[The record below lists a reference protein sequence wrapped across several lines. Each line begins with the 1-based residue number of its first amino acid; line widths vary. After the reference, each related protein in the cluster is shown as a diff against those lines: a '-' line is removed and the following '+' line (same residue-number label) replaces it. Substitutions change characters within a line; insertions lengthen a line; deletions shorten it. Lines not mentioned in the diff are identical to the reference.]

1 MTFEEPTISPIPHDH
16 PDVPKAMDEP
26 LDVDEIVSLTEMM
39 FGHLDGQISLA
50 EFKAQIAV
58 AVDAVFLALA
68 VTIDRSIL
76 VSLLTPDAS
85 LAHRLVSALAIAMI
99 VALLISVYGALRV
112 ARPTLTVM
120 TPPNPFYFVNIHH
133 WSKPEFVQAFTG
145 QTRAEMKQNLM
156 DEVYTLSGIAHKKFS
171 RVRVALNLLIVAIAL
186 WAAIQF
192 ILLVAQ

>member
-1 MTFEEPTISPIPHDH
+1 MTIEEPAIARIPDETVKALDQPI
-16 PDVPKAMDEP
+16 
-26 LDVDEIVSLTEMM
+26 DVDEIVSLTEMM

-68 VTIDRSIL
+68 VTIDRDIL
-76 VSLLTPDAS
+76 ASLLAPDAS
-85 LAHRLVSALAIAMI
+85 LAHRLVSLLSIAMI

-120 TPPNPFYFVNIHH
+120 QPPNPFYFVQIHH
-133 WSKPEFVQAFTG
+133 WSKQQFVQEFTG
-145 QTRAEMKQNLM
+145 QTRAQMKNNLM

-171 RVRVALNLLIVAIAL
+171 RVRISLNLLIVAIAL
-186 WAAIQF
+186 WATIQF
-192 ILLVAQ
+192 LLLVLR

>member
-1 MTFEEPTISPIPHDH
+1 MTIEEPTLSPIRHDH

-85 LAHRLVSALAIAMI
+85 LAHRLVSALSIAMI
-99 VALLISVYGALRV
+99 VALLVSVYGALRV

-133 WSKPEFVQAFTG
+133 WSKPEFVKAFTG
-145 QTRAEMKQNLM
+145 QTRAEMKNNLM
-156 DEVYTLSGIAHKKFS
+156 DEVYTLSGIAHRKFS

-186 WAAIQF
+186 WALIQF

>member
-1 MTFEEPTISPIPHDH
+1 MTIEEPTLSPISHEHLDT
-16 PDVPKAMDEP
+16 PKAMDEP
-26 LDVDEIVSLTEMM
+26 IDVDEIVSLTEMM

-76 VSLLTPDAS
+76 VSLLAPEAS
-85 LAHRLVSALAIAMI
+85 AAHRLVSALSIAMI

-133 WSKPEFVQAFTG
+133 WSKQDFVKAFTG
-145 QTRAEMKQNLM
+145 QTRIEMKNNLM

-171 RVRVALNLLIVAIAL
+171 RVRVSLNLLIVAIAL